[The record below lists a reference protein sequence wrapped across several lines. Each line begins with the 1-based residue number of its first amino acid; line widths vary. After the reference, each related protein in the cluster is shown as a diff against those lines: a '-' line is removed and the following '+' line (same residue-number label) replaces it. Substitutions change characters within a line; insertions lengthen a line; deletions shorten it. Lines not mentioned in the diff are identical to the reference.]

1 MHIDSL
7 KNPIIRLESNYDNV
21 EDLLVFKRDKS
32 PNLVSKKSQVT
43 ASHKIK
49 HFKVPKRTAINIQAI
64 KRVEIADDDYTE
76 KEDEVEKIRKKYP
89 RRSYCHKH
97 ERHHRDPTTKKACQ
111 QISKALKSDSK
122 SKITA
127 STTLKKPQNRKLK
140 TKTRKKST
148 QNTTESNPPTL
159 LVPNVPS
166 IVIDSSLASIKP
178 DQSKTSEM
186 VTSSSFNNTS
196 INFTDV
202 ELNQSKIEFNKSMNC
217 HLRPPPLPIP
227 PPPSLSIFVQS
238 SSNSLNEFK
247 EKQTLKQQL
256 QMATN
261 SANSLR
267 QNHKNLAQIL
277 PPNNRPK
284 LPVPVTSHSRESSQ
298 SKSRLSQKIKLE
310 TQKV

>member
-1 MHIDSL
+1 MQSL
-7 KNPIIRLESNYDNV
+7 KKPILRLESNYDNV
-21 EDLLVFKRDKS
+21 EDLLVFKS
-32 PNLVSKKSQVT
+32 PTIASKNAQAT
-43 ASHKIK
+43 ALHKIK
-49 HFKVPKRTAINIQAI
+49 HFKVPKRTGINIQAI

-76 KEDEVEKIRKKYP
+76 QEDKVEKTRKKYP

-97 ERHHRDPTTKKACQ
+97 ERFHRDPLAKKACQ
-111 QISKALKSDSK
+111 QTSNTLKSDSK

-127 STTLKKPQNRKLK
+127 STTIKKPPNRKL
-140 TKTRKKST
+140 RKKST
-148 QNTTESNPPTL
+148 QNTIEPKPPTIL
-159 LVPNVPS
+159 VSNVPN
-166 IVIDSSLASIKP
+166 IVIDSSLTSIKP

-186 VTSSSFNNTS
+186 VTSSSFNNAS

-202 ELNQSKIEFNKSMNC
+202 ELNQNKNEFS

-277 PPNNRPK
+277 PSYRPP
-284 LPVPVTSHSRESSQ
+284 LPMPASSHSRESSQ
-298 SKSRLSQKIKLE
+298 SKSKLSQKNKLE
-310 TQKV
+310 TQKVIVDSNNISK